1 MIIMG
6 LTNHA
11 KWNHEK
17 KQVVQN
23 AIVEKIESGN
33 EHL

>member
-1 MIIMG
+1 VAD
-6 LTNHA
+6 A
-11 KWNHEK
+11 KWNHGK

-23 AIVEKIESGN
+23 AIVEKIESGV